1 MEKKKT
7 TAIYTNISILR
18 IIATLAVVF
27 LHTCSTLISPL
38 FTHYQLSEEMYGFFF
53 NGRECMRWSVP
64 VFIMITGALLLKK
77 GKVTTIQDCLKKYVL
92 KMATVLLI
100 FGVPMA
106 WFTRIY
112 YEGAVSWEIFWA
124 GFTDVLTMHSWDH
137 LWYIYSLMAVYLIL
151 PLLQIYVNHVNEQE
165 ERYILIVLFIVL
177 FLIPDI
183 YLTLKN
189 YVNPVFPI
197 GYWVFYLLAGHYL
210 YDKNENK
217 ALNKPLI
224 LLLGLI
230 GVLMLMPK
238 LASEHIYNEKIILYD
253 NPYLACVAMF
263 LFVACLQIHIQ
274 DPKKILWKL
283 DRLCFGVYLVH
294 PIFIHLAYSYFKWT
308 PVTGTGDYQGLTFLF
323 FVAFTVLSFVVTWIL
338 KKIPYLNKII

>member
-112 YEGAVSWEIFWA
+112 YEGAVSWGIFWA
-124 GFTDVLTMHSWDH
+124 GFTD
-137 LWYIYSLMAVYLIL
+137 
-151 PLLQIYVNHVNEQE
+151 
-165 ERYILIVLFIVL
+165 
-177 FLIPDI
+177 
-183 YLTLKN
+183 
-189 YVNPVFPI
+189 
-197 GYWVFYLLAGHYL
+197 G
-210 YDKNENK
+210 
-217 ALNKPLI
+217 
-224 LLLGLI
+224 
-230 GVLMLMPK
+230 
-238 LASEHIYNEKIILYD
+238 
-253 NPYLACVAMF
+253 
-263 LFVACLQIHIQ
+263 
-274 DPKKILWKL
+274 
-283 DRLCFGVYLVH
+283 
-294 PIFIHLAYSYFKWT
+294 
-308 PVTGTGDYQGLTFLF
+308 
-323 FVAFTVLSFVVTWIL
+323 
-338 KKIPYLNKII
+338 